1 MWGFLFFVLT
11 TLWLR
16 HEALPLFSSH
26 IIGGVEGDIGIYLY
40 IMRLIPEHGYF
51 FPRWFD
57 LPIIYPHGSVLAW
70 SDNFL
75 LPAHIS
81 YFFRVVGLSFVESLN
96 LLSLI
101 ITFLNGY
108 VTFLYC
114 KQKPLNFFVGF
125 AVQSLPFLA
134 LHLGHPQLQ
143 AVFIF
148 PLALILL
155 EKRKSFSLGLL
166 LTGTF
171 LYGVYLFFYL
181 ALLLAIVGFKE
192 LKDFK
197 FVLRGLLGISLIIPF
212 LLPYLFLE
220 SRELFEGYEF
230 RATPL
235 SYLFNT
241 HPEAAHF
248 PGIAVGLVLLLTL
261 GQSLGFLG
269 SLNLILWLFLIEKGF
284 LVATFFIPLTVFF
297 VKEKKSLWLSLM
309 LFLAL
314 SFGSA
319 PNTISLHSVLSEL
332 VPGLISLRASG
343 RMGLVFTLLLLLL
356 AEKNFLLRSWK
367 VVLGLISGLFV
378 ETRFQSIP
386 LEPYP
391 YTQVKEEEIAIVL
404 PYAGDLT
411 QDGRIKSY
419 REFAKLNMSVVHEFF
434 GATLVNGY
442 SGLQGGLTERLAKLF
457 SSFPDSARIAK
468 SIAGLSFIYSKDKV
482 DVSWLR
488 EVGKFGDYNKYE
500 ILDVEFPGKGTFLVH
515 PSKDSLSVVWK
526 ADKECSVLVNGQE
539 IKLNR
544 NFTKSNLK
552 LISHR
557 GSEPTRVYFEGC
569 DIITV
574 RSVS

>member
-1 MWGFLFFVLT
+1 MFFVFT

-16 HEALPLFSSH
+16 QEAIPLFSTH

-40 IMRLIPEHGYF
+40 IMRLIPEYGYF

-57 LPIIYPHGSVLAW
+57 LPMIHPHGSVLAW

-75 LPAHIS
+75 LPAHLA
-81 YFFRVVGLSFVESLN
+81 YFFRGLGLSFVSSVN
-96 LLSLI
+96 IVSLI
-101 ITFLNGY
+101 ITFLNGFIA
-108 VTFLYC
+108 FLYF
-114 KQKPLNFFVGF
+114 KKSSFGLFAGF
-125 AVQSLPFLA
+125 AMQSLPFLA

-155 EKRKSFSLGLL
+155 EKRKSFCLGLL

-192 LKDFK
+192 IKDYK
-197 FVLRGLLGISLIIPF
+197 FILRGLAGMSLITPF
-212 LLPYLFLE
+212 LIPYLFLE

-241 HPEAAHF
+241 HLEAAHF
-248 PGIAVGLVLLLTL
+248 PGIVVGLVLLFAL
-261 GQSLGFLG
+261 GSGLGLLG
-269 SLNLILWLFLIEKGF
+269 SLNFIFWLFFIEKGF

-297 VKEKKSLWLSLM
+297 VKEKKGLWFSLM

-319 PNTISLHSVLSEL
+319 PNAISLHSVLSEL
-332 VPGLISLRASG
+332 IPGLTSLRASG
-343 RMGLVFTLLLLLL
+343 RMGLVFIVLLLLLT
-356 AEKNFLLRSWK
+356 EKNSLVGSWK
-367 VVLGLISGLFV
+367 VVLGLILGLFV
-378 ETRFQSIP
+378 ETRSQLIP

-391 YTQVKEEEIAIVL
+391 YNQVKPEEVAIVL
-404 PYAGDLT
+404 PYSGDLT
-411 QDGRIKSY
+411 QDGSIKSY
-419 REFAKLNMSVVHEFF
+419 GEFAKLNMRVAHEFF

-442 SGLQGGLTERLAKLF
+442 SGLQGELTERFAKLF
-457 SSFPDSARIAK
+457 ASFPDSTRIAK

-482 DVSWLR
+482 ETPWLR
-488 EVGKFGDYNKYE
+488 EVGKFGDYYKYE
-500 ILDVEFPGKGTFLVH
+500 ILDVDFPGKGTFLVH
-515 PSKDSLSVVWK
+515 PSRDSLSVIWK
-526 ADKECSVLVNGQE
+526 ADKECSVLVNDQKIE
-539 IKLNR
+539 LNR
-544 NFTKSNLK
+544 DFRKSDLK
-552 LISHR
+552 LTSHR
-557 GSEPTRVYFEGC
+557 GPEPTRVYFEGC
-569 DIITV
+569 DTITI
-574 RSVS
+574 RSVN